1 MDLFHF
7 IVFLNYKFDL
17 NITVLNI
24 YKMEYKIVQ
33 WVQCDN
39 QIKEYND
46 KMKKKIKPVKE
57 MKDKLGEEILQEI
70 NITDLDKSNIPTFNI
85 QALNTSIVPTVNNSY
100 EGYTNKFLS
109 DCFTEYFNSEEK
121 RKELLTFMKNK
132 RKVEKKYSLKRNHL
146 MDL

>member
-1 MDLFHF
+1 
-7 IVFLNYKFDL
+7 
-17 NITVLNI
+17 
-24 YKMEYKIVQ
+24 MESKIVQ

-46 KMKKKIKPVKE
+46 KMKEKIAPVKE
-57 MKDKLGEEILQEI
+57 MRDKLGDEILQEI
-70 NITDLDKSNIPTFNI
+70 NISQIEKSQIPTFNI

-121 RKELLTFMKNK
+121 AKELLTFMKNK
-132 RKVEKKYSLKRNHL
+132 RKVEKKYSLKRNIL
-146 MDL
+146 MDLND

>member
-1 MDLFHF
+1 
-7 IVFLNYKFDL
+7 
-17 NITVLNI
+17 
-24 YKMEYKIVQ
+24 MESKIVQ

-46 KMKKKIKPVKE
+46 KMKEKIKPVKE
-57 MKDKLGEEILQEI
+57 MRDKLSDEILQEI
-70 NITDLDKSNIPTFNI
+70 NISSIEKSQIPTFNI

-100 EGYTNKFLS
+100 EGFTNKFLS

-121 RKELLTFMKNK
+121 AKELLTFMKNK

-146 MDL
+146 MDLK

>member
-1 MDLFHF
+1 
-7 IVFLNYKFDL
+7 
-17 NITVLNI
+17 
-24 YKMEYKIVQ
+24 MESKIVQ

-46 KMKKKIKPVKE
+46 KMKEKIKPVKE
-57 MKDKLGEEILQEI
+57 MRDKLSDEILKEI
-70 NITDLDKSNIPTFNI
+70 DIGNVEKSNIPTFNI

-100 EGYTNKFLS
+100 EGFTNKFLN

-121 RKELLTFMKNK
+121 SKELLTFMKNK

-146 MDL
+146 MDLKD

>member
-1 MDLFHF
+1 MLKFVIF
-7 IVFLNYKFDL
+7 KFDL
-17 NITVLNI
+17 NIKILNI
-24 YKMEYKIVQ
+24 LKMESKIVQ

-46 KMKKKIKPVKE
+46 KMKEKIKPVKE
-57 MKDKLGEEILQEI
+57 MRDKLGDEILQGI
-70 NITDLDKSNIPTFNI
+70 NISQIEKTQIPTFNI
-85 QALNTSIVPTVNNSY
+85 QALNTSIIPTVNNSY

-121 RKELLTFMKNK
+121 AKELLKFMKGK

-146 MDL
+146 MDLND

>member
-1 MDLFHF
+1 
-7 IVFLNYKFDL
+7 
-17 NITVLNI
+17 
-24 YKMEYKIVQ
+24 METKIVQ

-39 QIKEYND
+39 QIKEYNN
-46 KMKKKIKPVKE
+46 KMKEKIAPVKQ
-57 MKDKLGEEILQEI
+57 MRDKLGDEILQEI
-70 NITDLDKSNIPTFNI
+70 NISQIEKSQIPTFNI

-121 RKELLTFMKNK
+121 AKELLTFMKNK

-146 MDL
+146 MDLND

>member
-1 MDLFHF
+1 
-7 IVFLNYKFDL
+7 
-17 NITVLNI
+17 
-24 YKMEYKIVQ
+24 METKIVQ

-46 KMKKKIKPVKE
+46 KMKEKMAPVKQ
-57 MKDKLGEEILQEI
+57 MRDKLSDEILQAL
-70 NITDLDKSNIPTFNI
+70 NIDNLEKSQIPTFNI

-121 RKELLTFMKNK
+121 AKELLTFMKNK

-146 MDL
+146 MDLND